1 MTVQET
7 TMLMEILNTAY
18 PRFYSGHSASDKKQ
32 AAKLW
37 AEMFRNDD
45 FRMVAAAVKAFIAT
59 DEKGFP
65 PHIGA
70 IKAKLRQISSPQEMT
85 EQEAWSLVYRAIC
98 NSAYHSETEFSAL
111 PDTLRRMV
119 GSPSQLREWAGMDS
133 DTVQSVVASNF
144 QRSYRAKA
152 KSNREWEALPADIQA
167 LAREVAGQLAPPE
180 KTDAPGGAL
189 PPRSTR
195 SRADIQRDL
204 ETLREKFGT
213 GQGKRRK
220 EMPEI
225 SEEEIARR
233 REENMRRL
241 REGAETQ

>member
-1 MTVQET
+1 MTVEET
-7 TMLMEILNTAY
+7 GAVMDILRASY
-18 PRFYSGHSASDKKQ
+18 PRFYAGPAAPDPKQ
-32 AAKLW
+32 SVALW
-37 AEMFRNDD
+37 AEMFSDD
-45 FRMVAAAVKAFIAT
+45 PLSIVLAAVKAFIAT

-70 IKAKLRQISSPQEMT
+70 IKAKIRQISSHQEMT
-85 EQEAWSLVYRAIC
+85 EQEAWGLVHRAIC
-98 NSAYHSETEFSAL
+98 NSAYHSEMEFSAL

-152 KSNREWEALPADIQA
+152 KNNREWEALPADIQA

-189 PPRSTR
+189 PPQINKKPVGHPEGLGNFAGEVRH
-195 SRADIQRDL
+195 RAE
-204 ETLREKFGT
+204 ET
-213 GQGKRRK
+213 
-220 EMPEI
+220 
-225 SEEEIARR
+225 ARR
-233 REENMRRL
+233 DAGNQRRGDCQAKG
-241 REGAETQ
+241 RKYAPAPGRS

>member
-1 MTVQET
+1 MTVEET
-7 TMLMEILNTAY
+7 GVVMDILRASY
-18 PRFYSGHSASDKKQ
+18 PRFYAGPAAPDPKQ
-32 AAKLW
+32 SVALW
-37 AEMFRNDD
+37 AEMFSDD
-45 FRMVAAAVKAFIAT
+45 PLPLVLAAVKAFIAT

-65 PHIGA
+65 PHRGA
-70 IKAKLRQISSPQEMT
+70 IKAKLRQISSPQERT

-98 NSAYHSETEFSAL
+98 NSSYHSEAEFSAL

-144 QRSYRAKA
+144 QRSYRAKK
-152 KSNREWEALPADIQA
+152 KSNREWEALPADIQV

-180 KTDAPGGAL
+180 KTSAPGQAL
-189 PPRSTR
+189 PPRATR
-195 SRADIQRDL
+195 SREDIQRDL
-204 ETLREKFGT
+204 ENLREKFGA
-213 GQGKRRK
+213 GQRKRRT
-220 EMPEI
+220 EAPEI

-241 REGAETQ
+241 REGMGSH